1 MILGGV
7 YMLLSVILLGVAV
20 VMGIGLAIG
29 HFTGERPPLFAVGL
43 VHGIVAIVGVIS
55 MIVSISRGA
64 DGTAIQTS
72 LVIFLTVVVIGIVMF
87 VLRRQRKALPNALI
101 VVHGLLAVVGY
112 VFLLRGWL

>member
-1 MILGGV
+1 
-7 YMLLSVILLGVAV
+7 MLLSVILLGVAV

-43 VHGIVAIVGVIS
+43 VHGIVAIVGIIAL
-55 MIVSISRGA
+55 MVSSRGTDA
-64 DGTAIQTS
+64 TSIQTS
-72 LVIFLTVVVIGIVMF
+72 LMIFLAVVVIGIVMF